1 MSIELVMLPNHLILC
16 CPLPLCLQP
25 FWASGSFPVSQFFIS
40 GSQSIAA
47 SASVLPMS
55 IRGCFPSELTGLI
68 SCSPRVSQ
76 ESSLAPQ
83 FESINSSNAQPS
95 LWFICCVHLV
105 PLLFIF
111 IAMEF
116 WEYPFYHWWARG
128 HFQFRSNINNAAV
141 NIPVCIF
148 GEQMYTVVLHA
159 YLGVRLLSHEVATV
173 NFSRFCQCP

>member
-1 MSIELVMLPNHLILC
+1 M
-16 CPLPLCLQP
+16 
-25 FWASGSFPVSQFFIS
+25 SQFFTS

-55 IRGCFPSELTGLI
+55 LRGCFPSGLTGLI

-83 FESINSSNAQPS
+83 FESINSSMLS
-95 LWFICCVHLV
+95 LLYGSSVVCS
-105 PLLFIF
+105 LFIF
-111 IAMEF
+111 IDMEF
-116 WEYPFYHWWARG
+116 WEYLFYHWWARG

-148 GEQMYTVVLHA
+148 GEQLYTVVLHA